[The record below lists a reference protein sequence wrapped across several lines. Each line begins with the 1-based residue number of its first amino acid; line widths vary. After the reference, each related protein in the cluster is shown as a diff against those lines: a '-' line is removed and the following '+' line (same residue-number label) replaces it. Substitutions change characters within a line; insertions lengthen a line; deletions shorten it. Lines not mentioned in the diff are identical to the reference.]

1 MLMSFE
7 TYRSLPTSKGNW
19 CSISELMETGLQ
31 IPEDGPIDT
40 TPPPAFH
47 IPIVAPSPVAPA
59 WHTVVLIAGIALLSV
74 AGAAELSGGEASFNR
89 LPTYAF
95 TAVTELFMLAWV
107 YFGLRLRKV
116 PFRSLLGYFSG
127 SFQSIAVD
135 LAFAVLFWIASLIVL
150 GTIGIFWTVI
160 EASIT
165 HRSLFPSG
173 KQLAPD
179 PTQQQTI
186 HTLAQLAPTNE
197 REVAAWILL
206 CIIAGFV
213 EEVVFRGY
221 LQRQFSAW
229 SRGAAAVGVALSA
242 LLFGAAHGYQGARNM
257 VLLAVFG
264 ALFSLLALF
273 RRSLRAGI
281 FAHSWHDLFAGLM
294 LALLKAHHVV

>member
-1 MLMSFE
+1 
-7 TYRSLPTSKGNW
+7 
-19 CSISELMETGLQ
+19 LQ
-31 IPEDGPIDT
+31 IPENGPID
-40 TPPPAFH
+40 PSSRPALH
-47 IPIVAPSPVAPA
+47 TAIVPPSPVAPV

-74 AGAAELSGGEASFNR
+74 AGAAEFSGGEASFNR
-89 LPTYAF
+89 LPTYAL
-95 TAVTELFMLAWV
+95 TAATELCMLAWV

-116 PFRSLLGYFSG
+116 PFRSLLGSFSD

-135 LAFAVLFWIASLIVL
+135 LGFAVLFWFASLMVL

-186 HTLAQLAPTNE
+186 HTLAQLAPTSGY
-197 REVAAWILL
+197 EVTAWILV

-213 EEVVFRGY
+213 EEIVFRGY
-221 LQRQFSAW
+221 LHRQFTAW
-229 SRGAAAVGVALSA
+229 SRGATAAGVAFSA
-242 LLFGAAHGYQGARNM
+242 LLFGGAHGYQGARNM

-281 FAHSWHDLFAGLM
+281 FAHSWHDLFVGLM
-294 LALLKAHHVV
+294 LALLKARHVV